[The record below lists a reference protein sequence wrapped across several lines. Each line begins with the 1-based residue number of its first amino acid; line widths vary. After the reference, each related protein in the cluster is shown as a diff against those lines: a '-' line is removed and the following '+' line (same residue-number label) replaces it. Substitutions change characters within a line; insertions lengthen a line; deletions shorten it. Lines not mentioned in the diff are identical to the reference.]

1 MKIVEIVE
9 IRLHMTTSIM
19 GRGDAQ
25 PVGVGVLPGEVESN
39 TTLSIK
45 LESKTT
51 LSIGSTIMLPRQ
63 SLSIGSRTTEE
74 TVELWISFADVAV
87 EPSAISVVDS

>member
-1 MKIVEIVE
+1 
-9 IRLHMTTSIM
+9 M

-39 TTLSIK
+39 TTLSI
-45 LESKTT
+45 
-51 LSIGSTIMLPRQ
+51 GSTIMLPRQ
-63 SLSIGSRTTEE
+63 SRSIGSRITEE
-74 TVELWISFADVAV
+74 TVELWISFADVAL

>member
-1 MKIVEIVE
+1 
-9 IRLHMTTSIM
+9 M

-25 PVGVGVLPGEVESN
+25 PVGVGVLPGEVESK

-45 LESKTT
+45 LESNTTLSIKLDSNTT

-63 SLSIGSRTTEE
+63 SRSMGSRITEE

-87 EPSAISVVDS
+87 EPSVISVVDS

>member
-1 MKIVEIVE
+1 
-9 IRLHMTTSIM
+9 MTTSIM

-39 TTLSIK
+39 TTLSI
-45 LESKTT
+45 
-51 LSIGSTIMLPRQ
+51 GSTIMLPRQ
-63 SLSIGSRTTEE
+63 SRSIGSRITEE

>member
-1 MKIVEIVE
+1 
-9 IRLHMTTSIM
+9 M

-39 TTLSIK
+39 TTLSI
-45 LESKTT
+45 
-51 LSIGSTIMLPRQ
+51 GSTIMLPRQ
-63 SLSIGSRTTEE
+63 SRSIGSRITEE

>member
-1 MKIVEIVE
+1 
-9 IRLHMTTSIM
+9 MTTSIM

-39 TTLSIK
+39 TTLSI
-45 LESKTT
+45 
-51 LSIGSTIMLPRQ
+51 GSTIMLPRQ
-63 SLSIGSRTTEE
+63 SRSIGSRITEE
-74 TVELWISFADVAV
+74 TVELWISFAEVAV

>member
-1 MKIVEIVE
+1 
-9 IRLHMTTSIM
+9 M

-45 LESKTT
+45 LDSNTT

-63 SLSIGSRTTEE
+63 SRSMGSRITEE

-87 EPSAISVVDS
+87 EPSVISVVDS

>member
-1 MKIVEIVE
+1 
-9 IRLHMTTSIM
+9 MTTSIM

-25 PVGVGVLPGEVESN
+25 PVGVGVLPGEVES
-39 TTLSIK
+39 
-45 LESKTT
+45 KTT

-63 SLSIGSRTTEE
+63 SRSIGSRITEE
-74 TVELWISFADVAV
+74 TVELWISFADVAI